1 VRRLVSTGRVLAER
15 AGRPSVGLS
24 SRSPA
29 GLGEFVASA
38 AAGEAAR
45 VAQHPKER
53 GARVD
58 GRERRLADI
67 AHDEG
72 REAARAHVARTRDED
87 HAPPVADRERAGSWR
102 NNESRSGGECRWP
115 TQSGGEQLQV
125 AVEGHVAERIEGR
138 ATSVPA
144 WAWTN
149 LLAHES
155 EPEGKLAVR
164 NPGRNGSR
172 TNGGHPSHIGA

>member
-1 VRRLVSTGRVLAER
+1 
-15 AGRPSVGLS
+15 
-24 SRSPA
+24 
-29 GLGEFVASA
+29 
-38 AAGEAAR
+38 
-45 VAQHPKER
+45 
-53 GARVD
+53 
-58 GRERRLADI
+58 
-67 AHDEG
+67 
-72 REAARAHVARTRDED
+72 
-87 HAPPVADRERAGSWR
+87 
-102 NNESRSGGECRWP
+102 
-115 TQSGGEQLQV
+115 V